1 MLNNHGWHVRSHPR
15 HLPVQGQQAP
25 GKVGG
30 SARHAR
36 PLLREAARATPEG
49 APGRGG
55 RGHGA
60 QADRAAGPG
69 VAEAGRQVAGPGQGR
84 AGAGQRGP
92 GPRGAGAPGRA
103 GRAAGRAQDPARPDQ
118 RPGAEARPDV
128 AGAPDPGRALPHA
141 EGDDEGLL
149 HRGRGPDQGGRGGV
163 GDLGLHAQR
172 GRHYATGSG
181 QDRRHAGA
189 GGRHRRAAR
198 LRCARRPDASGRRHP
213 EGARQGV
220 VDVPGGQRAGGAEG
234 RAGHGRWRRHYGRAA
249 RGGTGRRRRY
259 GRYRRR
265 KRLMAISR
273 NIKPD
278 RGLTYRMFLTG
289 FLLVLLYGLVVGV
302 LIAVGLSYSIV
313 LVLAVVLIFCQ
324 YWFSAKIAMYAM
336 HAKEVTPEQAPEL
349 HGVVDRLCALADM
362 PKPKVAIATTDI
374 PNAFA
379 TGRSPKSSVVCVTSG
394 LLRRLDEPEVEA
406 VLSHE
411 ISHVAHR
418 DVAVMTIASGLGMLA
433 GLLTR
438 VMFYSE
444 IFGGGRGG
452 GNNQQSQAALV
463 EMLVLLVSVV
473 VYFVSFLLTMALSR
487 YRELAADRSGALLI
501 GRPSLLASALVK
513 ITGEMGRIPTKD
525 LRAAEPFNAFFFTP
539 AVATGGD
546 QGTGGGFSFGN
557 LFRTHPTLE
566 RRLAPLDSLE
576 RQVGQAG

>member
-1 MLNNHGWHVRSHPR
+1 
-15 HLPVQGQQAP
+15 
-25 GKVGG
+25 
-30 SARHAR
+30 
-36 PLLREAARATPEG
+36 
-49 APGRGG
+49 
-55 RGHGA
+55 
-60 QADRAAGPG
+60 
-69 VAEAGRQVAGPGQGR
+69 
-84 AGAGQRGP
+84 
-92 GPRGAGAPGRA
+92 
-103 GRAAGRAQDPARPDQ
+103 
-118 RPGAEARPDV
+118 
-128 AGAPDPGRALPHA
+128 
-141 EGDDEGLL
+141 
-149 HRGRGPDQGGRGGV
+149 
-163 GDLGLHAQR
+163 
-172 GRHYATGSG
+172 
-181 QDRRHAGA
+181 
-189 GGRHRRAAR
+189 
-198 LRCARRPDASGRRHP
+198 
-213 EGARQGV
+213 
-220 VDVPGGQRAGGAEG
+220 
-234 RAGHGRWRRHYGRAA
+234 
-249 RGGTGRRRRY
+249 
-259 GRYRRR
+259 
-265 KRLMAISR
+265 MAISR

-302 LIAVGLSYSIV
+302 LIAVGLSFVIV
-313 LVLAVVLIFCQ
+313 LVIAFALLFCQ

-394 LLRRLDEPEVEA
+394 LLRRLDEPEIEA

-418 DVAVMTIASGLGMLA
+418 DVAVMTIASGLGMIA

-438 VMFYSE
+438 VLFYSE

-452 GNNQQSQAALV
+452 GNNNQNQAGI
-463 EMLVLLVSVV
+463 EMIVLLVSVV

-539 AVATGGD
+539 AVANGEA
-546 QGTGGGFSFGN
+546 QGQGGGFSFGN

-566 RRLAPLDSLE
+566 RRLAQLDSLE
-576 RQVGQAG
+576 RQLGQAS